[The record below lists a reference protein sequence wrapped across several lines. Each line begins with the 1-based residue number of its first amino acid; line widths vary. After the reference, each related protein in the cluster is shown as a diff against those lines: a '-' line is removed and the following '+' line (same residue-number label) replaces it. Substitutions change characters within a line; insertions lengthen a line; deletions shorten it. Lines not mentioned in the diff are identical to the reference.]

1 MQHAPAES
9 PSSPSPAASSAGD
22 AWRRLRTLAPQT
34 IPPRSAG
41 YGCRCGVRVRSGG
54 LLECGRLTLARGLLG
69 ESGSGSSNLDNRRKP
84 LARPRCARAR
94 QWRRRTRCR
103 QRQRR
108 GSPGDCGSRW
118 AWRACCGCG
127 SQQRACRRGA
137 PPSVERA
144 EQRRVRRRRRPGG
157 RVAAWEPDWGLTF
170 ISSSD
175 QRASAAVADRVER
188 ETHNPRVG
196 RNLATLFERAG
207 LSNISVVARI
217 GLWETLDVVEER
229 LRPTE
234 AVRELVADGK
244 LTRTQADAWLAELRE
259 DAAAALNSTRSGS
272 NPTPRPRSASLDA

>member
-1 MQHAPAES
+1 MKGSAVRIRASASTKSLQTKGFGARHNSRAVSQGATSRATRASGAPLRPRLLPHLLATPGGVCEHSRRRRFRPGALVMVAGVVSEFDPGASRMWTPHA
-9 PSSPSPAASSAGD
+9 
-22 AWRRLRTLAPQT
+22 R
-34 IPPRSAG
+34 
-41 YGCRCGVRVRSGG
+41 
-54 LLECGRLTLARGLLG
+54 RGLLG
-69 ESGSGSSNLDNRRKP
+69 ESRSGSSNLDNRRKP

-217 GLWETLDVVEER
+217 GLWETLDVVER

-234 AVRELVADGK
+234 AVTNWSQTE
-244 LTRTQADAWLAELRE
+244 
-259 DAAAALNSTRSGS
+259 S
-272 NPTPRPRSASLDA
+272 